1 MKTITL
7 FFSLLFACT
16 AFAQNALNFDGL
28 DDYVSTTYSAI
39 GGNGARTVEAWIK
52 TTKNYNPSTSGTQ
65 GVILDY
71 GSTATG
77 QRFTFNVLW
86 SNAIRIEVG
95 GNGLSGT
102 AAVNDGNWHHVA
114 VVYNPSLPIT
124 YYLYVDGVLDA
135 SGNLTVPTNTA
146 SSTNVTI
153 GKRIDNINFFEGTID
168 EVRIWNIPRSASDI
182 ANSRNSEFCAIPVG
196 LVAYYK
202 FNQGVAGSAN
212 PGLTTLTDVAGTNNG
227 TLNAF
232 ALAGSTSNWVAG
244 KTLTTGSTTPG
255 NASIT
260 ACDSYTAQT
269 GAIWTTSGNYVD
281 TIMSS
286 VGCDS
291 ILNVALTINQSSTG
305 SMTTTACNKFVS
317 PSGNNTWTTSG
328 TYMDILTNA
337 VGCDSVITI
346 NLTISVVDTQ
356 VFQNGIVLSAWAT
369 GATYQWLDCAN
380 GYAPVAGATSQSFTP
395 TANGTYA
402 VQLNKNGCVDTSAC
416 FTVTGVGLAENQAN
430 FFALFPNPSQGEF
443 VIRPIQTIEQGTL
456 SIYAMDGKLVYQT
469 GIEGQAELRVS
480 TTFAPGV
487 YVVQLKNSKGVQS
500 TPLIIK

>member
-1 MKTITL
+1 MT
-7 FFSLLFACT
+7 
-16 AFAQNALNFDGL
+16 
-28 DDYVSTTYSAI
+28 
-39 GGNGARTVEAWIK
+39 NG
-52 TTKNYNPSTSGTQ
+52 S
-65 GVILDY
+65 
-71 GSTATG
+71 
-77 QRFTFNVLW
+77 RFTLNVIYNGKL
-86 SNAIRIEVG
+86 RIEVG
-95 GNGLSGT
+95 GNGFHGT
-102 AAVNDGNWHHVA
+102 TNVADGNWHHVA
-114 VVYNPSLPIT
+114 VTYNHSAT
-124 YYLYVDGVLDA
+124 TKFTLYIDGAVEA
-135 SGNLTVPTNTA
+135 SGNTTVPVNTSA
-146 SSTNVTI
+146 TGGFQI
-153 GKRIDNINFFEGTID
+153 GRRNDGINFFDGIID
-168 EVRIWNIPRSASDI
+168 EVRVWNVVRTQAEIQA
-182 ANSRNSEFCAIPVG
+182 AMNSEFCAIPAG

-202 FNQGVAGSAN
+202 FNQGVAGAAN
-212 PGLTTLTDVAGTNNG
+212 AGITTATNAVGSNNG

-286 VGCDS
+286 IGCDS

-328 TYMDILTNA
+328 TYTDILTNA

-469 GIEGQAELRVS
+469 GIEGQAELRVN
-480 TTFAPGV
+480 TTLAPGV
-487 YVVQLKNSKGVQS
+487 YVVQLKNAKGVQS